1 MVLKTESI
9 SLIDHFSLL
18 EDPRITK
25 KNDHKLISIIMISIC
40 ATLCGANTWV
50 EMEEFGKAKQS
61 WFETFL
67 DLSNGIPSHDT
78 FGRVFSLLSHK
89 NFQECFLSWIKSISG
104 EIKGVVAIDGK
115 TLRRSHDHSSGKAA
129 IHMVSAWSSENNIVL
144 GQIKTEEK
152 SNEITAIPKLLKAL
166 DVHGCIVTIDA
177 MGCQTAITSQVI
189 DQGGDYV
196 VALKGNQEKLATEVE
211 QLFTQ
216 ADEKEYEGY
225 EWDYYETQNKSHGRE
240 EIRRYWTIDCQNL
253 LENSGKWS
261 KLNTIG
267 MVESTRITKDKT
279 TIEHRYYIASI
290 ENDATLFGKSARE
303 HWGVENGLH
312 WCLDIGFREDE
323 CRIRKGQAA
332 ENHALLNHIAL
343 NALKREKTSKV
354 GIQAKRHKAGWDE
367 EYLLKVLA
375 GI

>member
-1 MVLKTESI
+1 MSKTKGI
-9 SLIDHFSLL
+9 SLVEHFSSLK
-18 EDPRITK
+18 DPRFIK
-25 KNDHKLISIIMISIC
+25 KSDHKLIDIMVISIC

-50 EMEEFGKAKQS
+50 EMELFGKAKQD

-67 DLSNGIPSHDT
+67 DLPNGIPSHDT
-78 FGRVFSLLSHK
+78 FGRIFSLLSHK
-89 NFQECFLSWIKSISG
+89 NFQECFLSWINSISG

-152 SNEITAIPKLLKAL
+152 SNEITAIPQLLKAL
-166 DVHGCIVTIDA
+166 DVNGCIVTIDA

-216 ADEKEYEGY
+216 ADETEYEGY
-225 EWDYYETQNKSHGRE
+225 EWDYYETRNKSHGRE
-240 EIRRYWTIDCQNL
+240 EIRRYWTINCQNL
-253 LENSGKWS
+253 LENAAKWTQ
-261 KLNTIG
+261 LNTIG
-267 MVESTRITKDKT
+267 MVESTRITKQKT

-290 ENDATLFGKSARE
+290 ENNATLFGKSARD

-323 CRIRKGQAA
+323 CRTRKGQAA
-332 ENHALLNHIAL
+332 ENHALLRHIAL
-343 NALKREKTSKV
+343 NALKREKTAKV

-367 EYLLKVLA
+367 EYLLKVLS

>member
-1 MVLKTESI
+1 MVEKVTLKTKSI

-18 EDPRITK
+18 EDPRIMK

-50 EMEEFGKAKQS
+50 EIEEFGQAKQN

-89 NFQECFLSWIKSISG
+89 KFQECFLSWINSISG

-129 IHMVSAWSSENNIVL
+129 IHMVSAWSSENSIVL

-177 MGCQTAITSQVI
+177 MGCQTAITSQII
-189 DQGGDYV
+189 DQGGDYI

-225 EWDYYETQNKSHGRE
+225 EWDYYETQNKAHGRE
-240 EIRRYWTIDCQNL
+240 EVRRYWTINCQSL
-253 LENSGKWS
+253 LENSERWS

-267 MVESTRITKDKT
+267 IPLCQHTCRLQNFILGDK
-279 TIEHRYYIASI
+279 
-290 ENDATLFGKSARE
+290 
-303 HWGVENGLH
+303 
-312 WCLDIGFREDE
+312 
-323 CRIRKGQAA
+323 
-332 ENHALLNHIAL
+332 
-343 NALKREKTSKV
+343 NAK
-354 GIQAKRHKAGWDE
+354 I
-367 EYLLKVLA
+367 
-375 GI
+375 